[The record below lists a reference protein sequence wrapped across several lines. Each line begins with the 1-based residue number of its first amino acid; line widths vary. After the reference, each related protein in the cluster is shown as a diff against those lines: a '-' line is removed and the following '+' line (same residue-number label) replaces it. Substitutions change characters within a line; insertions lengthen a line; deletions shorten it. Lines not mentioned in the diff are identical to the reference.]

1 MHIIIY
7 SVRPVTSCFLP
18 TQTVPVQP
26 RGGTFLSLH
35 FWYFQS
41 SFSMCKLKMCPNRRM
56 RNETVLF
63 LRGGRRRYTCGKP
76 PVISSRAEVNGR
88 RKYSSKCTHI
98 WGRLKLKAN
107 SCRPACRT
115 VSPSSGQSSSGNTK
129 KTFSFTHLRSV
140 SHKKRHLLHKGRI
153 TSPQRV
159 YLRLLEACK
168 KRIQS
173 RVSAEK
179 TPTSELQRAV
189 FTSETS
195 LFMQISASDHWRLS
209 AFLRLFHRKLNILGG
224 FGQDKQCEDAIL
236 NSAGEDIFNPSS
248 VIAQIHG
255 RVSYVK

>member
-1 MHIIIY
+1 
-7 SVRPVTSCFLP
+7 
-18 TQTVPVQP
+18 
-26 RGGTFLSLH
+26 
-35 FWYFQS
+35 
-41 SFSMCKLKMCPNRRM
+41 MCPNRRM

-76 PVISSRAEVNGR
+76 PVISSRAEVNSR

-195 LFMQISASDHWRLS
+195 LFMQISASEHEDFLLFYDYFTGNWIFWGFWTRQTVWRRHLE
-209 AFLRLFHRKLNILGG
+209 LW
-224 FGQDKQCEDAIL
+224 D
-236 NSAGEDIFNPSS
+236 AGEDIFNPSS
-248 VIAQIHG
+248 VIASIHG

>member
-1 MHIIIY
+1 
-7 SVRPVTSCFLP
+7 
-18 TQTVPVQP
+18 
-26 RGGTFLSLH
+26 
-35 FWYFQS
+35 
-41 SFSMCKLKMCPNRRM
+41 MCPNRRM

-195 LFMQISASDHWRLS
+195 LFMQISASDHWI
-209 AFLRLFHRKLNILGG
+209 FTGNWIFWG
-224 FGQDKQCEDAIL
+224 FWTKQTVWRRHLELWD
-236 NSAGEDIFNPSS
+236 AGEDIFNPSS
-248 VIAQIHG
+248 VIASIHG